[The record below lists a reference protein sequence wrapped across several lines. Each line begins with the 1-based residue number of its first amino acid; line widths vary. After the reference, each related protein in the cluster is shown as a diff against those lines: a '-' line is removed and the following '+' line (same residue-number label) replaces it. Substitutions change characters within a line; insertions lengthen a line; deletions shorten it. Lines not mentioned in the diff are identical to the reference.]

1 MSNATLKKRTGP
13 VPVLTAEEA
22 VRLIPDGATVAF
34 SGAGGGI
41 VEATAVIEA
50 LADRYHKEQQPSGLT
65 YLHTTGLGDR
75 ADRGMSPI
83 AIAGLCAK
91 AIGGHWGQSPRMSEL
106 AETNQIEAYCFPQG
120 VITQLFRSTAAGH
133 PGILSHVGLGSFV
146 DPRQQGGKLNEHT
159 TKELV
164 RLMEIDGKEWLFY
177 PSIKP
182 DVAIIRGTTA
192 DTDGYITMED
202 EPTFLDVLSIAQAT
216 KNSGGIV
223 IVQVQRM
230 VQARSQHPKTIK
242 IPGFL
247 VDAVVVVPE
256 QMQTYQTES
265 NRYMSGDL
273 LAVQGGIEPLQL
285 TERKIIARR
294 ALMEAFPGAV
304 ANLGVG
310 ISDGVGYVA
319 AEEGVGEALTF
330 TVELGPIGGT
340 PAKGIIFGATISP
353 RAVLD
358 QPYQFDFYDGGGLD
372 VSFLS
377 FAEMDQAGNVNVH
390 KFNGKIMGVGGF
402 IDIAQNSKKVVF
414 SGTFTTGGLSVQ
426 VNDGKVD
433 IAKEGRF
440 RKIVPALADI
450 SFNGIE
456 AAQNGKE
463 VIFITERAVFQLTA
477 RGLML
482 CEIAPGIDLQ
492 RDILDLLA
500 FEPLI
505 SPELKL
511 MDARLF
517 QEEPMGLKQEWNA
530 ATV

>member
-1 MSNATLKKRTGP
+1 MNETNIKRTGP
-13 VPVLTAEEA
+13 VPVLSADEA

-41 VEATAVIEA
+41 VEATDVIEA
-50 LADRYHKEQQPSGLT
+50 LARRYKAEQKPQNLT

-75 ADRGMSPI
+75 AERGMSPI
-83 AIAGLCAK
+83 AIAGLCSR

-106 AETNQIEAYCFPQG
+106 AENNLIEAYCFPQG
-120 VITQLFRSTAAGH
+120 VISQLFRSTAAGH
-133 PGILSHVGLGSFV
+133 PGILSHVGIGSFI
-146 DPRQQGGKLNEHT
+146 DPRQQGGKLNERT
-159 TKELV
+159 TKDLV

-177 PSIKP
+177 PSIRP

-192 DTDGYITMED
+192 DTDGYISMED

-230 VQARSQHPKTIK
+230 VQARTQHPKSIK

-256 QMQTYQTES
+256 QKQTYETDI
-265 NRYMSGDL
+265 NRFMSGDM
-273 LAVQGGIEPLQL
+273 LAVQGEIQPLPL
-285 TERKIIARR
+285 TERKVIARR
-294 ALMEAFPGAV
+294 ALMEARPGDV

-310 ISDGVGYVA
+310 ISDGVGFVA
-319 AEEGVGEALTF
+319 SEEGISDNLTF
-330 TVELGPIGGT
+330 TVELGPVGGT

-377 FAEMDQAGNVNVH
+377 FAELDQAGNVNVH

-414 SGTFTTGGLSVQ
+414 SGTFTAGGLKTAME
-426 VNDGKVD
+426 DGKLN
-433 IAKEGRF
+433 ILQEGRF
-440 RKIVPALADI
+440 HKIVPELADI
-450 SFNGIE
+450 SFNGME
-456 AAQNGKE
+456 AAKSGKE
-463 VIFITERAVFQLTA
+463 VVYITERAVFRLTPQ
-477 RGLML
+477 GLML
-482 CEIAPGIDLQ
+482 CEIAPGMDLEQ
-492 RDILDLLA
+492 DILAHLDFTPA
-500 FEPLI
+500 I
-505 SPELKL
+505 SPELKQ

-517 QEEPMGLKQEWNA
+517 LPEVMQLKGSWGK
-530 ATV
+530 

>member
-1 MSNATLKKRTGP
+1 MNRRTGP
-13 VPVLTAEEA
+13 VPVLTAAEA
-22 VRLIPDGATVAF
+22 VKWIPDGATVAF

-41 VEATAVIEA
+41 VEATALIEA
-50 LADRYHKEQQPSGLT
+50 LGERYRREQQPSGLT

-75 ADRGMSPI
+75 ADRGMGPI
-83 AIAGLCAK
+83 AIPGLCVR
-91 AIGGHWGQSPRMSEL
+91 AIGGHWGQSPRMSAL
-106 AETNQIEAYCFPQG
+106 AEQNEIEAYCFPQG
-120 VITQLFRSTAAGH
+120 VITQLFRATAAGH

-146 DPRQQGGKLNEHT
+146 DPRQQGGRLNERT

-216 KNSGGIV
+216 KNSGGKV

-230 VQARSQHPKTIK
+230 VQARSQHPKAIK

-256 QMQTYQTES
+256 QMQTYQS
-265 NRYMSGDL
+265 DCNRYMSGDL
-273 LAVQGGIEPLQL
+273 LAVQEAIEPLPL
-285 TERKIIARR
+285 TERKVIARR
-294 ALMEAFPGAV
+294 ALMEAFPGAI

-414 SGTFTTGGLSVQ
+414 SGTFTAGGLSVAIEQ
-426 VNDGKVD
+426 GRLA
-433 IAKEGRF
+433 IAREGRF
-440 RKIVPALADI
+440 RKLVPSLADI
-450 SFNGIE
+450 SFNGKE
-456 AAQNGKE
+456 AARSGKE
-463 VIFITERAVFQLTA
+463 VVYITERAVFRLTGV
-477 RGLML
+477 GLML
-482 CEIAPGIDLQ
+482 CEVAPGVDME
-492 RDILDLLA
+492 RDILDLLD
-500 FEPLI
+500 FTPSI
-505 SPELKL
+505 SPELKT

-517 QEEPMGLKQEWNA
+517 MEEPMGLNRQWTNE
-530 ATV
+530 